1 MHILNISTE
10 KLLMACVCLSSSL
23 KAAELVDLQ
32 ESLIVCQVQGQE
44 NKMLLDVTSI
54 ILV

>member
-10 KLLMACVCLSSSL
+10 KLLMAFVCLSSSL
-23 KAAELVDLQ
+23 KAAELVDATGKLDCVSGAGS
-32 ESLIVCQVQGQE
+32 EKE
-44 NKMLLDVTSI
+44 DVTSI